1 MLDGRWAARHPDHRP
16 RPAAQC
22 LPAQLQTSQRFV
34 ACRDSLLFEDKN
46 LNFLGKPSF
55 KQELKALLDPE
66 ISIIA
71 TFLEI
76 FYHKKSEN
84 SELCLMAL
92 DLLLHVLVLHHVMQF
107 RNFYLVF
114 LSISQCQ
121 GFAPCYAIL
130 E

>member
-1 MLDGRWAARHPDHRP
+1 MLDGGWAAPHPDHRP

-66 ISIIA
+66 FSIIT
-71 TFLEI
+71 TFLELFEFI
-76 FYHKKSEN
+76 F
-84 SELCLMAL
+84 
-92 DLLLHVLVLHHVMQF
+92 
-107 RNFYLVF
+107 FYF
-114 LSISQCQ
+114 TACPFWDWLSL
-121 GFAPCYAIL
+121 IL
-130 E
+130 